1 MPAGVKYGGRKKG
14 TPNKVTAQMKALVKD
29 ALTVHL
35 YRLEEYL
42 DELETKDRLD
52 VIAKLLPYIMPKAT
66 ETVEIINHNKPPT
79 WFEATEDVPRPKELP
94 PKD

>member
-1 MPAGVKYGGRKKG
+1 
-14 TPNKVTAQMKALVKD
+14 
-29 ALTVHL
+29 
-35 YRLEEYL
+35 
-42 DELETKDRLD
+42 
-52 VIAKLLPYIMPKAT
+52 MPKAT